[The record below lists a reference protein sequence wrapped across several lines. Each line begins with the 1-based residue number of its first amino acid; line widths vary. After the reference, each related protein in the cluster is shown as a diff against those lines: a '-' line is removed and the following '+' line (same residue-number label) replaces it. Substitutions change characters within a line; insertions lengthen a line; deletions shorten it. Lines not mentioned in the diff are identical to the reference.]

1 MDADPYKHRILFR
14 MALILLDFE
23 NWSSWNWQRVYES
36 LSSYWISAVICNT
49 PHREQTVTG
58 PIAFQFIQVKVI
70 GIIWLHRENL
80 PSIDGITLETTSRA
94 TRASGEIGK
103 A

>member
-49 PHREQTVTG
+49 LHREQTVNG
-58 PIAFQFIQVKVI
+58 PIAFQFIQVQVNNDFRGFLNK
-70 GIIWLHRENL
+70 
-80 PSIDGITLETTSRA
+80 A
-94 TRASGEIGK
+94 GEFT
-103 A
+103 